1 MKEGPYKEGLAYEE
15 LMIYKSFNLSGYP
28 WEAELFYKAISRTLD
43 AYDNIGIVS
52 VTVHVVYTV

>member
-1 MKEGPYKEGLAYEE
+1 
-15 LMIYKSFNLSGYP
+15 MIYKT
-28 WEAELFYKAISRTLD
+28 ISRTLD

>member
-28 WEAELFYKAISRTLD
+28 WEAEWFIKRSLE
-43 AYDNIGIVS
+43 
-52 VTVHVVYTV
+52 H